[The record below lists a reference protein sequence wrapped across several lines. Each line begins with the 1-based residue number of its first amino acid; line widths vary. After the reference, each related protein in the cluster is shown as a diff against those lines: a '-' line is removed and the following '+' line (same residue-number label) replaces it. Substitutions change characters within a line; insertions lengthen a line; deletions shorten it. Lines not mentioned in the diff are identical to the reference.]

1 MATDSKTDVNKEVDQ
16 GILRDYLG
24 ISDGSDIDFGTY
36 KTLIREKIA
45 AARMGGSDVDSG
57 DIEILTEE
65 FIRIKKIE
73 IPESQEQS
81 KIDAK
86 KFFAE
91 QEKVKAK
98 TEEKEQ
104 IPESQEQSKIDAKKF
119 FDEQEKVKAKTEEK
133 EQENKISQEKFLKTV
148 ENKEKVS
155 PQLLL
160 PGTATPQSEEQE
172 EDNQEDVKKGIE
184 NVSLKLTDLEE
195 NLQSILETLKK
206 QAKLDK
212 KEEREE
218 DLLETKSKRVNR
230 EKLLEDKGKK
240 SGDDK
245 NLGKK
250 VVKPAKGIFDMLMDF
265 FKNILLGGA
274 LLFLLKVLKDP
285 KKFLQP
291 LIDVFNNVLEFFNG
305 IIRGINGFIDGF
317 NKFVLSPIND
327 FVLKPI
333 HSSLNFIE
341 DRINDVLGLFGADP
355 LENISDQSPAL
366 EIPKIPEI
374 PMYDPFNVRPE
385 NQKQAPPVQQSYQGG
400 EVINN
405 EYITN
410 KTTTINRYE
419 EGGNITNNNAGNIL
433 TNNNDNSM
441 NMGGASNTM
450 GNTVNNIGGASNTL
464 TTGGMSGGNL
474 TNTMSSMTNNVGGNL
489 TNTMSSMTN
498 NTNVKGFN
506 EGGGVTSNSGQK
518 ITGAGPDTQL
528 IAAQPGEIVMS
539 RGAVSKFGAG
549 NLLAMNASG
558 GGNNT
563 PRMTNNVQMANGGG
577 TVINAQGFSGG
588 GIVGGTAGAD
598 SSDRSGGKGKKTKVF
613 LHWTGGFHNQ
623 NIGPYHQVF
632 GGGGK
637 PLRTASYG
645 VDNNDGTGGYNTNS
659 IAIAAAAMGHNGMT
673 KNYYSDAKGWKENP
687 LTNAQTTAMAKET
700 AGLLKAYGQTA
711 SDVDKNVFTH
721 GEIERFGVKS
731 GKLDGGVQRW
741 DLDSLSPGP
750 YNHPGGFFS
759 TQKVKS
765 SGGNK
770 MRSKIKSF
778 MGGSSTEDA
787 STPEGVMPT
796 KTFNKPEGVSETNF
810 NLFNT
815 MGAEARSKILYSAV
829 GDKVN
834 GVSVT
839 ASMRSEVNTYNL
851 KKSDFDKM
859 QLASS
864 SALKSPAETAGTI
877 APASITSSQSKR
889 APGPRVVDNSIFVGP
904 NQGGGQVPKGATP
917 TSLAGNANGNE
928 GVPNFS
934 SQDSMNTETLII
946 KSIYSLVG

>member
-1 MATDSKTDVNKEVDQ
+1 MN
-16 GILRDYLG
+16 I
-24 ISDGSDIDFGTY
+24 
-36 KTLIREKIA
+36 
-45 AARMGGSDVDSG
+45 GGM
-57 DIEILTEE
+57 T
-65 FIRIKKIE
+65 
-73 IPESQEQS
+73 
-81 KIDAK
+81 
-86 KFFAE
+86 
-91 QEKVKAK
+91 
-98 TEEKEQ
+98 
-104 IPESQEQSKIDAKKF
+104 
-119 FDEQEKVKAKTEEK
+119 
-133 EQENKISQEKFLKTV
+133 
-148 ENKEKVS
+148 
-155 PQLLL
+155 
-160 PGTATPQSEEQE
+160 
-172 EDNQEDVKKGIE
+172 
-184 NVSLKLTDLEE
+184 
-195 NLQSILETLKK
+195 
-206 QAKLDK
+206 
-212 KEEREE
+212 
-218 DLLETKSKRVNR
+218 
-230 EKLLEDKGKK
+230 
-240 SGDDK
+240 
-245 NLGKK
+245 
-250 VVKPAKGIFDMLMDF
+250 
-265 FKNILLGGA
+265 
-274 LLFLLKVLKDP
+274 
-285 KKFLQP
+285 
-291 LIDVFNNVLEFFNG
+291 NNMSN
-305 IIRGINGFIDGF
+305 
-317 NKFVLSPIND
+317 
-327 FVLKPI
+327 
-333 HSSLNFIE
+333 
-341 DRINDVLGLFGADP
+341 
-355 LENISDQSPAL
+355 
-366 EIPKIPEI
+366 
-374 PMYDPFNVRPE
+374 M
-385 NQKQAPPVQQSYQGG
+385 
-400 EVINN
+400 
-405 EYITN
+405 TN
-410 KTTTINRYE
+410 TI
-419 EGGNITNNNAGNIL
+419 GGNL
-433 TNNNDNSM
+433 TNNMS
-441 NMGGASNTM
+441 NMT
-450 GNTVNNIGGASNTL
+450 NNIGGANV
-464 TTGGMSGGNL
+464 TGGNI
-474 TNTMSSMTNNVGGNL
+474 
-489 TNTMSSMTN
+489 TN
-498 NTNVKGFN
+498 NTNVKGF
-506 EGGGVTSNSGQK
+506 EGGGITSSSGQK

-539 RGAVSKFGAG
+539 RGAVSKYGAG
-549 NLLAMNASG
+549 NLLAMNSAG

-563 PRMTNNVQMANGGG
+563 PRMTNNIQMANGGG

-623 NIGPYHQVF
+623 NVGPYHQVF

-711 SDVDKNVFTH
+711 ADVDKNVFTH
-721 GEIERFGVKS
+721 GEIERHGVKS
-731 GKLDGGVQRW
+731 GKLSNPSSVQRW

-778 MGGSSTEDA
+778 MGGASTEDT

>member
-1 MATDSKTDVNKEVDQ
+1 MATDSQTDVNKEVDQ
-16 GILRDYLG
+16 GILRDYLD

-45 AARMGGSDVDSG
+45 AARMSGSDVDSG
-57 DIEILTEE
+57 DIEILTKE
-65 FIRIKKIE
+65 FVRIKKIK

-86 KFFAE
+86 KFFA
-91 QEKVKAK
+91 
-98 TEEKEQ
+98 
-104 IPESQEQSKIDAKKF
+104 
-119 FDEQEKVKAKTEEK
+119 EQEKVKAKTEEK

-405 EYITN
+405 EYVTN

-433 TNNNDNSM
+433 TNNNNSM
-441 NMGGASNTM
+441 NM
-450 GNTVNNIGGASNTL
+450 GGASNTL

-474 TNTMSSMTNNVGGNL
+474 TNTMSSMTNNVGGANI
-489 TNTMSSMTN
+489 TGGNITN

-721 GEIERFGVKS
+721 GEIERHGVKS
-731 GKLDGGVQRW
+731 GKLSNPSSVQRW

-778 MGGSSTEDA
+778 MGGASTEDT

>member
-86 KFFAE
+86 KFFA
-91 QEKVKAK
+91 
-98 TEEKEQ
+98 
-104 IPESQEQSKIDAKKF
+104 
-119 FDEQEKVKAKTEEK
+119 EQEKVKAKTEEK

-464 TTGGMSGGNL
+464 TTGGMS
-474 TNTMSSMTNNVGGNL
+474 GGNL